1 MADHFAR
8 LKWRWLDQLMHD
20 HRLSPRSRCVGYE
33 IARHLNAQS
42 GDAWP
47 SQETMRKNLGFK
59 HKNQI
64 SRAVQDIRRLGYS
77 RSRSI

>member
-1 MADHFAR
+1 
-8 LKWRWLDQLMHD
+8 
-20 HRLSPRSRCVGYE
+20 
-33 IARHLNAQS
+33 
-42 GDAWP
+42 
-47 SQETMRKNLGFK
+47 MRKNLGFK